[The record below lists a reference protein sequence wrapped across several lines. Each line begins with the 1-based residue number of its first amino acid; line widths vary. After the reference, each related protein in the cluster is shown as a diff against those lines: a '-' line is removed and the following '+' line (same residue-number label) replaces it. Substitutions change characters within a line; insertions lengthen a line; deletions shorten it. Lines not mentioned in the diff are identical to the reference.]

1 MIARPGLDKDAMY
14 ARVFWK
20 KAKKNAVTN
29 TTGEKKEN
37 TRDDS
42 EKKEAAQYYAVYVR
56 GSFYRP
62 PSREASSTTRLDR
75 TRHDVTGQREDTSL
89 QTWNALHV
97 RFAGG

>member
-1 MIARPGLDKDAMY
+1 MRACPLEKSEEKCRHQY
-14 ARVFWK
+14 E
-20 KAKKNAVTN
+20 
-29 TTGEKKEN
+29 GEKQEN